1 MMLRVGRFLHR
12 MRHAAADVLLVLTL
26 CPAVL
31 ALFLWLCM
39 CIGCVQRTAQTWA
52 GALERAAAEGRF
64 DPRPAAASQPADDG
78 AETRPAPL
86 MGPPDPADD
95 TRLLGQQV
103 GALNLQLQ
111 SVVKNT
117 LAEFR
122 SFLEHLEVRLTAK
135 VEAQVQ
141 ASVTGAVVNTKQDL
155 TWKAVALVL
164 GLMLIGTAFVA
175 FFVLRLVRALH
186 LSSPVAVFAGPRKG
200 VPP

>member
-1 MMLRVGRFLHR
+1 MTKRECLRLFGVYCNRLGWGGG
-12 MRHAAADVLLVLTL
+12 A
-26 CPAVL
+26 CVL
-31 ALFLWLCM
+31 AALAVVAFLLF
-39 CIGCVQRTAQTWA
+39 GC
-52 GALERAAAEGRF
+52 
-64 DPRPAAASQPADDG
+64 AASHGTQSMFPDAPAPPVVNG

-175 FFVLRLVRALH
+175 FFVLRLVRALQ
-186 LSSPVAVFAGPRKG
+186 LSAPVAVFGGPRKG